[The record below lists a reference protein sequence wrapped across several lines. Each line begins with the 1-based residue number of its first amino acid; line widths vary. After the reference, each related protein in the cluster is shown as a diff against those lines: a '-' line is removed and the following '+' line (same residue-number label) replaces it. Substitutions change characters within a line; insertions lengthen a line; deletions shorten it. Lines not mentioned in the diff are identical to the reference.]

1 MSIYDE
7 PIMRAD
13 AVVYRNNKGEQKSE
27 QLLPTTKYLLAFLLE
42 YAEEEADIDGYF
54 SISQDDV
61 CYYCGVAESSVKRA
75 VRVLE
80 VTGLI
85 SVFRKTGIDRKSN
98 MYRINNFYDLK
109 DVNLVRNGSVILGDW
124 YSDVTL
130 TGKEKQLYVMQNAEG
145 LFKIGIS
152 NSVESRRNNI
162 EKTSGIPTF
171 ILKTYNVKDAS
182 VCEKYLHEYFSA
194 TKQPVNEWFYVV
206 DINFITEY
214 IESKGGVCNQIN

>member
-27 QLLPTTKYLLAFLLE
+27 QLLPTTKYFLAFLLE

-54 SISQDDV
+54 SISQDDIS
-61 CYYCGVAESSVKRA
+61 YYCGIAESSVKRA
-75 VRVLE
+75 IRVLE
-80 VTGLI
+80 ATGLM
-85 SVFRKTGIDRKSN
+85 SVIRKTGVDRKSN
-98 MYRINNFYDLK
+98 MYKINDFYNLK
-109 DVNLVRNGSVILGDW
+109 DVNLVRNGVVILGDW

-130 TGKEKQLYVMQNAEG
+130 TGKEKQLYVMQNDEG

-152 NSVESRRNNI
+152 SNVESRRTII
-162 EKTSGIPTF
+162 ETTSGRPAS
-171 ILKTYNVKDAS
+171 ILKTYTVKDAP
-182 VCEKYLHEYFSA
+182 VCERYLHDYFSE
-194 TKQPVNEWFYVV
+194 TKQPINEWFYKV
-206 DINFITEY
+206 DIEFITNY